1 MDVNSPARNRREL
14 EYSGI
19 QANKSTRLHAG
30 NIVSRHINNYTYTE
44 RFDDDSDTEPEER
57 GLPEGWD
64 ATKSQDGET
73 YYVSP
78 ISSTSGNGMTTWVK
92 PMHGLAH
99 ADASIRKE
107 LGRLFSDLLSPELV
121 RSSNTAGQEAATLST
136 SPRSDAE
143 GEANLRHIDTVT
155 SNNARMATRK
165 RSNKSR
171 CSIFTEGKSIIPE
184 NLEPADAVGRLLEEQ
199 RKNEDSICIIEN
211 IDGGWIDALHAASEL
226 NLPSEFFARH
236 TSSVASRPAR
246 QGTYIP
252 LMDDLVQRAIPL
264 GKRIQKKK
272 AEDSVK
278 KIIDTL
284 SETRECVK
292 TSVDNWVMC
301 GVTEEELDRVAS
313 CVAECTSTLDKLKGK
328 ASAKFRSASVG
339 SSKIDPISF
348 SGRALHR
355 QMDNLDFLR
364 LRRYFNLSAIGTRTD
379 AGTSLLPVEDTN
391 VSYIRVDRTLCEWF
405 AVIF

>member
-1 MDVNSPARNRREL
+1 MDANSPARERRKQ
-14 EYSGI
+14 EYSSI
-19 QANKSTRLHAG
+19 QATNRGRVHYG
-30 NIVSRHINNYTYTE
+30 DNYVIPYNHRE
-44 RFDDDSDTEPEER
+44 RSDYDSDTDPEEE

-64 ATKSQDGET
+64 AAKSQDGET

-78 ISSTSGNGMTTWVK
+78 ISSISGNGTTTWVK

-99 ADASIRKE
+99 ADASIRRE
-107 LGRLFSDLLSPELV
+107 LGRLFSDVLSPELV
-121 RSSNTAGQEAATLST
+121 HSSNTAGHEAATLGM
-136 SPRSDAE
+136 SPRSDVE
-143 GEANLRHIDTVT
+143 VGDNMRHIDPVSSDDGT
-155 SNNARMATRK
+155 NNRK
-165 RSNKSR
+165 HNKKSR
-171 CSIFTEGKSIIPE
+171 CSIFTEGKSVTPE
-184 NLEPADAVGRLLEEQ
+184 NLEPTDAVGRLLEER

-211 IDGGWIDALHAASEL
+211 IDGDLIRALHAASEL
-226 NLPSEFFARH
+226 NLPREFFARH
-236 TSSVASRPAR
+236 TGSVVSQPAR

-272 AEDSVK
+272 AEESVK

-328 ASAKFRSASVG
+328 ASETGRPASV
-339 SSKIDPISF
+339 SKPISL
-348 SGRALHR
+348 SARPLHR

-364 LRRYFNLSAIGTRTD
+364 HWRYFNLSAIGTRIEHTK
-379 AGTSLLPVEDTN
+379 GLLSVEQENTH
-391 VSYIRVDRTLCEWF
+391 VSYIRVNRTLCESFNVMSWD
-405 AVIF
+405 